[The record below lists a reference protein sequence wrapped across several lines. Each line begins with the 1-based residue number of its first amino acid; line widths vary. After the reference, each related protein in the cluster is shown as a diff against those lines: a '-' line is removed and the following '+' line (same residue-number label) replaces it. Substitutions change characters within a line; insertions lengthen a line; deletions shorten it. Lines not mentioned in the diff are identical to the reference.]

1 MSVTHRSLSV
11 AIESSFGSLSSST
24 GLPDNSG
31 LTYVSIPCERDP
43 IIIYGDPVVSER
55 NDARD
60 GTYGLPPEPDTVWSS
75 GSRVR
80 RRTGQVT
87 LRLDLTTVGSS
98 VSGYGSNYLG
108 YLLGG
113 GFKTAAYTVPS
124 TGSDTVATAVNSN
137 TFTPTTT
144 STNYLS
150 GGIIGIDINGR
161 AEYSAVTDDDVSG
174 DITVSPAFSG
184 IAGGEAVHLLQNWFP
199 AQRGDLGDVTHSLS
213 FKVEGVDFLSYAY
226 GCKLGSLSL
235 SLDNGR
241 VMADLT
247 YQAALIQDDHGSA
260 SGPVEPVYNSGAPCF
275 FRGSYVVVSSTS
287 PTSLTDATTGDTL
300 ARTALD
306 CEDFTLTVTNTLT
319 PKGHSNS
326 ILAMSDMEVSDVDVE
341 LSLTLSTPDTNL
353 NDDFFNRT
361 CRQVLVGFGP
371 LALGQ
376 GGAFMLPAAYLT
388 ADPSKYDVSG
398 NDIVRQ
404 TLTYKASRFGGDI
417 SDAGT
422 VYNTP
427 FRLALNKG
435 V

>member
-11 AIESSFGSLSSST
+11 AVESSFGSLGSST

-60 GTYGLPPEPDTVWSS
+60 GTYSLPPEPDTVWAS

-87 LRLDLTTVGSS
+87 LRLDLTTVGSG
-98 VSGYGSNYLG
+98 VNNYNSNYLG

-113 GFKTAAYTVPS
+113 GFKTVAPT
-124 TGSDTVATAVNSN
+124 TNSDTVAVASTVNR
-137 TFTPTTT
+137 FTPTTT
-144 STNYLS
+144 STNYAS
-150 GGIIGIDINGR
+150 GGIVGININGR
-161 AEYSAVTDDDVSG
+161 AEYSAVTDNDVAG
-174 DITVSPAFSG
+174 DVTVSPAFS
-184 IAGGEAVHLLQNWFP
+184 ALSGGEITLLPQNWFP

-226 GCKLGSLSL
+226 GCKLESLSL

-247 YQAALIQDDHGSA
+247 YQAAIIQDNHGAA

-287 PTSLTDATTGDTL
+287 PTSLTDASTGDTL
-300 ARTALD
+300 ARTELD
-306 CEDFTLTVTNTLT
+306 CEDFTLTITNTLT

-341 LSLTLSTPDTNL
+341 LSLTLSSPETSL

-376 GGAFMLPAAYLT
+376 GGAFMIPAAYLT
-388 ADPSKYDVSG
+388 ADPSKYDVGG

-404 TLTYKASRFGGDI
+404 TLNYKASRFGGDI
-417 SDAGT
+417 ADSNTA
-422 VYNTP
+422 YNTP
-427 FRLALNKG
+427 FRLALHKG
-435 V
+435 S